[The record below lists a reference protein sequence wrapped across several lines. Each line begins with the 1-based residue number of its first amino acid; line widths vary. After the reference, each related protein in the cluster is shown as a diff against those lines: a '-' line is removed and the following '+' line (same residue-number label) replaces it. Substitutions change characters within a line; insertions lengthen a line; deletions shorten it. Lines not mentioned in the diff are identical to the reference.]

1 MCSQIYQ
8 SRCAVLT
15 GFSSLVEELGGNNS
29 ELLTWAGLPA
39 ELDTNSEQLIPYD
52 QVEKLLE
59 HSAQTLQCS
68 DFGLRL
74 AAKQD
79 IYMLGALGLLLEN
92 CPTVGAALSL
102 AQTYISTHV
111 RSELWQLQQYDK
123 QCIIQRQQL
132 AHASSIARQSKE
144 LSLAVCVRLLRALAG
159 SDFEVLY
166 VNFTHDKIS
175 RDTTYTSFFQC
186 PVRFNQEHNQIGF
199 SKRFLQQPVVRYS
212 PETRKFLLQR
222 LEGQLNYYAGDL
234 LQQVNSLILQT
245 LGSSELTIATIA
257 NFMGLEKRTLQRR
270 LADHGTTFK
279 TLLSDARTGQARWLL
294 HSSQIDITRIAE
306 LLGYSDITSFS
317 RAFKTATGVS
327 PRQWRNQVTPLSS

>member
-1 MCSQIYQ
+1 MYSQIYQ
-8 SRCAVLT
+8 SRSAVLT
-15 GFSSLVEELGGNNS
+15 GFSSLVAELGGNAS

-39 ELDTNSEQLIPYD
+39 ELDANSEQLIPYD
-52 QVEKLLE
+52 LVEKLLE

-102 AQTYISTHV
+102 SQTFISTHV
-111 RSELWQLQQYDK
+111 RSELWQLHQYDN
-123 QCIIQRQQL
+123 QCVIQRHQL
-132 AHASSIARQSKE
+132 THASSIARQSKE

-175 RDTTYTSFFQC
+175 RDATYSSFFQC
-186 PVRFNQEHNQIGF
+186 PVRFNQEQNQIAF

-212 PETRKFLLQR
+212 PDTRKYLLQR
-222 LEGQLNYYAGDL
+222 LQGQLNYYAGDV
-234 LQQVNSLILQT
+234 LQQVKSLILQT
-245 LGSSELTIATIA
+245 LGSSDLTLATIA

-270 LADHGTTFK
+270 LADRGTTFK
-279 TLLSDARTGQARWLL
+279 ALLNDARVGQARWLL

-317 RAFKTATGVS
+317 RAFKIATGVS
-327 PRQWRNQVTPLSS
+327 PRKWRNQESPHSS